1 MEMEMEMVILY
12 ERFSDWNGIGWGGI
26 LRGM

>member
-26 LRGM
+26 FVGR